1 VQDQGTYRGLIPLQK
16 PAAGAPA
23 GRRRFGM
30 AQPKWE
36 TAPGGEGTIIAV
48 DPADPN
54 TEYSSSFYGRLE
66 RSEYKDGQW
75 TSKEIFPKAAQ
86 GEPEHRGQWLAAT
99 MLSPHNPQ
107 VVYHGFQYLFRSMNK
122 GETWEKISPD
132 LTYNNPA
139 EQGKWPYAIPFA
151 CITAVDESPFKF
163 GLLYAG
169 TDDGRVWVTK
179 TSGDSWTEITAGLPF
194 NKHVWKVVASKY
206 DPATVYVTLV
216 GRHDDDFNPYIFKSA
231 DYGKTWVSIAAGIPG
246 GPVNVV
252 REDPKKKDILYA
264 GTDTGVYVS
273 QDAGKTWNVLGGG
286 LPTSYVW
293 DIAIHPRDNAMV
305 IATNGRGMWIIDNL
319 APIQNAAK

>member
-1 VQDQGTYRGLIPLQK
+1 MGL
-16 PAAGAPA
+16 
-23 GRRRFGM
+23 

-36 TAPGGEGTIIAV
+36 TAPGGEGTIIGV

-54 TEYSSSFYGRLE
+54 TVYSSSFYGRLE
-66 RSEYKDGQW
+66 RSEFKDGQW
-75 TSKEIFPKAAQ
+75 TSKEIFPKAAE
-86 GEPEHRGQWLAAT
+86 GEPDYRGQWLAAT
-99 MLSPHNPQ
+99 MLSPHNSLI
-107 VVYHGFQYLFRSMNK
+107 VYHGFQYLFRSMNK

-139 EQGKWPYAIPFA
+139 EQGQWPYAIPFA
-151 CITAVDESPFKF
+151 SITAVDESPFKF

-179 TSGDSWTEITAGLPF
+179 TSGDAWTEITAGLPY
-194 NKHVWKVVASKY
+194 NKHVWKLVASKY

-216 GRHDDDFNPYIFKSA
+216 GRHDDDFNPYIFRSV
-231 DYGKTWVSIAAGIPG
+231 DYGKTWVSIAGNIPG

-252 REDPKKKDILYA
+252 REDPKFKDILYA

-273 QDAGKTWNVLGGG
+273 RDAGKTWDVLGGN

-293 DIAIHPRDNAMV
+293 DLAIHPRDNALV
-305 IATNGRGMWIIDNL
+305 IATNGRGMWIVDDL
-319 APIQNAAK
+319 APVQNAAK